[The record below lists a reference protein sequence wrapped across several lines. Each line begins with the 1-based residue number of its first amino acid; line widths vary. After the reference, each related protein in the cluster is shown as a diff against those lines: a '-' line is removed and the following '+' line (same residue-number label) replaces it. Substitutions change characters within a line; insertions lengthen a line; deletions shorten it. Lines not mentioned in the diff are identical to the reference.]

1 MEKEKYSYGYAQEK
15 YKPFKQKEEKYNLKL
30 IKGNYYIIRFDGRE
44 MTAAFKIGHQA
55 INKLFFD
62 TMEDTFD
69 EFCKST
75 QNAIFGYSFSDE
87 ISVLIRGGCNNNSQN
102 NRIEK
107 LLSLLSGKLSLTFYR
122 NAKKHKLD
130 LQNKDWVFDARII
143 ELNKQE
149 VIDYFLARQA
159 YAIDKYLMQL
169 KAENDID
176 YKLHTSATVISEL
189 KSKGVHYE
197 NLPQKYRYGLI
208 YSPVNQIYPFEFD
221 ANIRL
226 LHQMCFNNKAQ

>member
-30 IKGNYYIIRFDGRE
+30 IKGNYYIIRFDGKE
-44 MTAAFKIGHQA
+44 MTAAFKIDHQA
-55 INKLFFD
+55 INKSFFD
-62 TMEDTFD
+62 TMEDTFI

-87 ISVLIRGGCNNNSQN
+87 ISILIRGGCNNNSQN

-130 LQNKDWVFDARII
+130 LLNKDWVFDARII
-143 ELNKQE
+143 ELSKQE

-176 YKLHTSATVISEL
+176 YKLHTSATVIPEL
-189 KSKGVHYE
+189 KLKGIHYE

-208 YSPVNQIYPFEFD
+208 YSPANQMRPFEFD
-221 ANIRL
+221 ANTNL
-226 LHQMCFNNKAQ
+226 LHQMCFNNQAQ

>member
-1 MEKEKYSYGYAQEK
+1 MC
-15 YKPFKQKEEKYNLKL
+15 
-30 IKGNYYIIRFDGRE
+30 IRDR
-44 MTAAFKIGHQA
+44 
-55 INKLFFD
+55 
-62 TMEDTFD
+62 
-69 EFCKST
+69 
-75 QNAIFGYSFSDE
+75 
-87 ISVLIRGGCNNNSQN
+87 
-102 NRIEK
+102 
-107 LLSLLSGKLSLTFYR
+107 FYR

-221 ANIRL
+221 ANIKL

>member
-1 MEKEKYSYGYAQEK
+1 MAKEKYSYGYAQEK
-15 YKPFKQKEEKYNLKL
+15 YKPLKQKEEKYNLKL
-30 IKGNYYIIRFDGRE
+30 KKGNYYIIRFDGKE
-44 MTAAFKIGHQA
+44 MTASFKIDHQA

-62 TMEDTFD
+62 TMEGTFN

-75 QNAIFGYSFSDE
+75 QKAIFGYSFSDE
-87 ISVLIRGGCNNNSQN
+87 ISILIRGGCNNSPN

-107 LLSLLSGKLSLTFYR
+107 LLSLLSGKLSLIFYR

-130 LQNKDWVFDARII
+130 LQNRDWVFDARII
-143 ELNKQE
+143 ELNRQE

-169 KAENDID
+169 KAENHID

-189 KSKGVHYE
+189 KLKGVHYE

-208 YSPVNQIYPFEFD
+208 YSPVNQICPFDFD
-221 ANIRL
+221 ANIKL
-226 LHQMCFNNKAQ
+226 LHQLCFNNRAQ

>member
-1 MEKEKYSYGYAQEK
+1 MAKEKYSYGYAQEK
-15 YKPFKQKEEKYNLKL
+15 YKPLKQKEEKYNLKL
-30 IKGNYYIIRFDGRE
+30 KKGNYYIIRFDGKE
-44 MTAAFKIGHQA
+44 MTATFKIDHQA

-62 TMEDTFD
+62 TMEETFN

-87 ISVLIRGGCNNNSQN
+87 ISILIRGGCNNSPN

-149 VIDYFLARQA
+149 VINYFLARQA

-169 KAENDID
+169 KAENHID

-189 KSKGVHYE
+189 KLKGVHYE

-208 YSPVNQIYPFEFD
+208 YSPVNQICSFEFD
-221 ANIRL
+221 VNTKL
-226 LHQMCFNNKAQ
+226 LYQMCFNN

>member
-1 MEKEKYSYGYAQEK
+1 MVKEKYSYGYAQEK
-15 YKPFKQKEEKYNLKL
+15 YKPLKQKEEKYNLKL
-30 IKGNYYIIRFDGRE
+30 KKGNYYIIRFDGKE
-44 MTAAFKIGHQA
+44 MTATFKIDHRA

-62 TMEDTFD
+62 TMEGTFN

-75 QNAIFGYSFSDE
+75 QKAIFGYSFSDE
-87 ISVLIRGGCNNNSQN
+87 ISILIRGGCNNSPN

-107 LLSLLSGKLSLTFYR
+107 LLSLLSGKLSLIFYR

-130 LQNKDWVFDARII
+130 LQNRDWVFDARII
-143 ELNKQE
+143 ELNRQE

-169 KAENDID
+169 KAENHID
-176 YKLHTSATVISEL
+176 YKLHTSATVISAL
-189 KSKGVHYE
+189 KLKGVHYE

-208 YSPVNQIYPFEFD
+208 YSPVNQICPFDFD
-221 ANIRL
+221 ANIKL
-226 LHQMCFNNKAQ
+226 LHQLCFNNRAQ